1 MNVTIKAAMDMA
13 IRALQEKEQTEE
25 VTQAIH
31 RLQQLAKRD
40 LVAQWSRES
49 ILEALENWRKAHDG
63 QAPTVTA
70 LAEPG
75 MPGCNIIQKHF
86 GMRASAFL
94 RQQYP
99 QKVTPRH
106 RPNRYGFTMEQDWLD
121 CFREQFE
128 KHCLDE
134 GFSSKTYNVLR
145 DKNTPLWATIAYN
158 VGTSQWG
165 ELMQKAGVS
174 YPNRQ
179 QNADPARMHM
189 GVAYH
194 PLYDQL
200 EECLKRAEEH
210 RKLLI
215 EGLERTAVRT
225 RYLDAYLELKAQESP
240 YINRVPLETLN
251 RLYKQAPEGSLSDP
265 KPSPEDFA
273 LVDAS
278 VSKSR

>member
-1 MNVTIKAAMDMA
+1 MTMTVTIKAAMDMA

-25 VTQAIH
+25 VIQAIH

-49 ILEALENWRKAHDG
+49 ILEALENWRKTHDG

-75 MPGCNIIQKHF
+75 MPGCSIIQKHF

-106 RPNRYGFTMEQDWLD
+106 RPNRYGFTTEQDWLD

-128 KHCLDE
+128 KHC
-134 GFSSKTYNVLR
+134 FSSKTYNVLR

-165 ELMQKAGVS
+165 ELMKKAGVS

-189 GVAYH
+189 GVAHH

-200 EECLKRAEEH
+200 EECLN
-210 RKLLI
+210 RKLLL

-225 RYLDAYLELKAQESP
+225 RYLDAYLELKAQEDP
-240 YINRVPLETLN
+240 HINRVPLETLN
-251 RLYKQAPEGSLSDP
+251 RLYKQAPEGSLSNP

-273 LVDAS
+273 LVDKS
-278 VSKSR
+278 VSKYQ

>member
-75 MPGCNIIQKHF
+75 MPGCSIIQKHF

-106 RPNRYGFTMEQDWLD
+106 RPNRYGFTTEQDWLD

-165 ELMQKAGVS
+165 ELMKKAGVS

-189 GVAYH
+189 GVAH
-194 PLYDQL
+194 QPLLSCIWTFEMDYSISSGD
-200 EECLKRAEEH
+200 
-210 RKLLI
+210 
-215 EGLERTAVRT
+215 GF
-225 RYLDAYLELKAQESP
+225 
-240 YINRVPLETLN
+240 
-251 RLYKQAPEGSLSDP
+251 GSLREP
-265 KPSPEDFA
+265 
-273 LVDAS
+273 VGAS
-278 VSKSR
+278 WYSLCRVSSGTRLMWGSSWAFSSR